1 MATVAAPELSAL
13 QKERN
18 FFLYMALAILALTVA
33 GFLRFLALGL
43 SNFGEPWFVHLHGV
57 SMMGWL
63 VLYVTQN
70 ALVARGNLALHRS
83 LGLATAVYSLWV
95 PIVGAMI
102 LGFNIAEART
112 PPFFTGAFLIAM
124 DGATVIAFVALTWT
138 AIAMRNRADWHKRLM
153 LGGTILLI
161 QPGLGRLVPMSML
174 GTNVPYLV
182 FPGHLLLFAVAI
194 GYDWRARRQLHPA
207 YAWGL
212 AALVLVTV
220 LPIYIAAAGPL
231 ASLVAA
237 LKG

>member
-1 MATVAAPELSAL
+1 MATIAASGPGTL

-18 FFLYMALAILALTVA
+18 FFFYMALAIFAVTVA

-63 VLYVTQN
+63 TLYVAQT
-70 ALVARGNLALHRS
+70 ALVARGNLALHRR
-83 LGLATAVYSLWV
+83 LGIVAAIYSVWV
-95 PIVGAMI
+95 PVVGAMI
-102 LGFNIAEART
+102 LGFNIALART
-112 PPFFTGAFLIAM
+112 PPFFTGEFLIAM
-124 DGATVIAFVALTWT
+124 DGTTVIAFAALTWA
-138 AIAMRNRADWHKRLM
+138 AIAMRSRADWHKRLM

-174 GTNVPYLV
+174 GTDIPYLV
-182 FPGHLLLFAVAI
+182 FPGHLLLFVIAI

-207 YAWGL
+207 YLWGL
-212 AALVLVTV
+212 GALVVVTV
-220 LPIYIAAAGPL
+220 LPIYLAAAAPL
-231 ASLVAA
+231 SSLVSA